1 MSAIDRVR
9 ASWAPDQVQ
18 HTTNRWANA
27 LAGTGGL
34 RQHVTGMTRKALAL
48 DYTPQEWLADILEVA
63 ARAAEQFEDVAPGHA
78 LAFDYDDEAESSG
91 PLYATMEG
99 EDVNGLFQLSL
110 KPTPS
115 TAPRGAA
122 AKRRWKDKE
131 FRVLAKVRREDEQ
144 PPDPNLEYLLPAKY
158 AEEFSRAKP
167 GLHSVSLLSLQLE
180 AIPSN
185 SKGMRAYHLN
195 PPPPGK
201 YEGELEVHKD
211 VVLSV
216 RVHVRAATPFV
227 PPELRALAN
236 VIDQV
241 PIVASQLD
249 LVLPHLVSLV
259 EGLENIKTVA
269 QAPPGE
275 AAQRAR
281 DLVTQYPG
289 VVRALQG
296 LGTEVLGNEGIQE
309 ILTRIWPEFVELLK
323 SLRSRGS

>member
-115 TAPRGAA
+115 SPARRCGKAPMEGQGIPGSGQGSARGRTAARPESGISPARQIRG
-122 AKRRWKDKE
+122 
-131 FRVLAKVRREDEQ
+131 
-144 PPDPNLEYLLPAKY
+144 
-158 AEEFSRAKP
+158 
-167 GLHSVSLLSLQLE
+167 
-180 AIPSN
+180 
-185 SKGMRAYHLN
+185 
-195 PPPPGK
+195 
-201 YEGELEVHKD
+201 
-211 VVLSV
+211 
-216 RVHVRAATPFV
+216 
-227 PPELRALAN
+227 
-236 VIDQV
+236 
-241 PIVASQLD
+241 
-249 LVLPHLVSLV
+249 
-259 EGLENIKTVA
+259 
-269 QAPPGE
+269 
-275 AAQRAR
+275 
-281 DLVTQYPG
+281 
-289 VVRALQG
+289 
-296 LGTEVLGNEGIQE
+296 GIQ
-309 ILTRIWPEFVELLK
+309 
-323 SLRSRGS
+323 SR

>member
-1 MSAIDRVR
+1 
-9 ASWAPDQVQ
+9 
-18 HTTNRWANA
+18 
-27 LAGTGGL
+27 
-34 RQHVTGMTRKALAL
+34 
-48 DYTPQEWLADILEVA
+48 
-63 ARAAEQFEDVAPGHA
+63 
-78 LAFDYDDEAESSG
+78 
-91 PLYATMEG
+91 
-99 EDVNGLFQLSL
+99 
-110 KPTPS
+110 
-115 TAPRGAA
+115 
-122 AKRRWKDKE
+122 
-131 FRVLAKVRREDEQ
+131 
-144 PPDPNLEYLLPAKY
+144 
-158 AEEFSRAKP
+158 
-167 GLHSVSLLSLQLE
+167 
-180 AIPSN
+180 
-185 SKGMRAYHLN
+185 MRAYHLN